1 MRKLNLRRT
10 FAEHLADNKIQYTVV
25 IAVLALG
32 TVVGAVSA
40 AAMNEENL
48 KALGEYT
55 DGFATAFNLS
65 PIGGMSVFRA
75 SMYENIKLVLFLWL
89 SGLWIGLIP
98 IAILQI
104 GIKGF
109 KLGFTTA
116 FMVQMYKLKGLVFA
130 AVSIMPQLVLL
141 IPALM
146 IYAVFGIKYAM
157 ALHKIGR
164 QGNRGVMR
172 EMYMRSLLCIVGIT
186 AVAALCSLVDAFVVP
201 PVLKPVCSLLIR

>member
-10 FAEHLADNKIQYTVV
+10 FAEHLADNKLQYTAV

-40 AAMNEENL
+40 AAMNDENL
-48 KALGEYT
+48 KALGDYT
-55 DGFATAFNLS
+55 DGFATAFSLS
-65 PIGGMSVFRA
+65 PIGGMNVFRA

-98 IAILQI
+98 IALLQI
-104 GIKGF
+104 GIRGF

-116 FMVQMYKLKGLVFA
+116 FMVHMYKLKGLAFA
-130 AVSIMPQLVLL
+130 VVSVMPQLVLL
-141 IPALM
+141 IPAAAV
-146 IYAVFGIKYAM
+146 YAVFGIKYAM

-164 QGNRGVMR
+164 QGSRFVMR
-172 EMYMRSLLCIVGIT
+172 EMYIRSFLCIVGIT
-186 AVAALCSLVDAFVVP
+186 AVAALCSLADAFVVP
-201 PVLKPVCSLLIR
+201 PVLRPVCSLLVR